1 VVFEAWSTAKDG
13 TGVPRGHRSFRS
25 TLGCVAGELVDIGLR
40 PKLVASF
47 DPPDAEERFARWR
60 DRNAA
65 ALEAVPPHSLR
76 VEYGRTGAGLYV
88 RVRVDESA
96 VPSGLSDE

>member
-1 VVFEAWSTAKDG
+1 M
-13 TGVPRGHRSFRS
+13 
-25 TLGCVAGELVDIGLR
+25 DIGLR

-60 DRNAA
+60 ERNAA
-65 ALEAVPPHSLR
+65 ALQSVPPDSLR

-88 RVRVDESA
+88 RVRIDESSLPA
-96 VPSGLSDE
+96 GLSND